1 MVPKW
6 SKRANPGAP
15 REGSWSQPLPG
26 LHFGSHFWCFLLDFW
41 WFFDDILADFF
52 FIFIKIL
59 EKCKYSV
66 KKRQP
71 KCNQRVLSAN
81 LHSCKI
87 HGGGGV
93 AASGR
98 IQLNEFSNRSKA
110 RRFSPFGACR
120 DSRSAGFNQILTRSL
135 SFTTFVKLC
144 LSVSQLFSKLL
155 LDHAIRSFSAFITS
169 SSPRDFWPYRTVLD
183 KIRRS
188 YLYSRLP
195 RQLVEN

>member
-1 MVPKW
+1 MLPG
-6 SKRANPGAP
+6 RAPGANLFP
-15 REGSWSQPLPG
+15 GSILG
-26 LHFGSHFWCFLLDFW
+26 AIFEAFDGCLMIFWPIFC
-41 WFFDDILADFF
+41 
-52 FIFIKIL
+52 IFINK
-59 EKCKYSV
+59 
-66 KKRQP
+66 P
-71 KCNQRVLSAN
+71 KCNQQVLSAN

-87 HGGGGV
+87 HGGGRV

-110 RRFSPFGACR
+110 RRFSPFGARR

-169 SSPRDFWPYRTVLD
+169 SSPRDF
-183 KIRRS
+183 
-188 YLYSRLP
+188 
-195 RQLVEN
+195 

>member
-1 MVPKW
+1 MQTFSKKETTKMQSTDAFRKSPSTVPL
-6 SKRANPGAP
+6 G
-15 REGSWSQPLPG
+15 
-26 LHFGSHFWCFLLDFW
+26 
-41 WFFDDILADFF
+41 
-52 FIFIKIL
+52 
-59 EKCKYSV
+59 
-66 KKRQP
+66 
-71 KCNQRVLSAN
+71 
-81 LHSCKI
+81 SCKI

-93 AASGR
+93 TASGR

-110 RRFSPFGACR
+110 RRFSPFGARR

-144 LSVSQLFSKLL
+144 LSVSQSKLL

-195 RQLVEN
+195 RQPVENQIKKTLSLVRWRR

>member
-1 MVPKW
+1 MFSSYLSTFCKKQTNKYLATKMTTKMQW
-6 SKRANPGAP
+6 TGAFRKSP
-15 REGSWSQPLPG
+15 STATLG
-26 LHFGSHFWCFLLDFW
+26 
-41 WFFDDILADFF
+41 
-52 FIFIKIL
+52 
-59 EKCKYSV
+59 
-66 KKRQP
+66 
-71 KCNQRVLSAN
+71 
-81 LHSCKI
+81 SCKI

-110 RRFSPFGACR
+110 RRFAPFGARR

-169 SSPRDFWPYRTVLD
+169 SSPRDFWPHRTVLG

-195 RQLVEN
+195 RQPVEN